1 VGSATGGTRAENAA
15 VGRREST
22 DQQSQ
27 GLATNLVID
36 RDTASRLGIT
46 AAMIDAVLYDA
57 FGQREVSTMYTG
69 LNQYFVVMEV
79 DPSSSRSPDAL
90 NGIFIKSSS
99 GKMVPLSALRT
110 MRTNAPRWPVNH
122 QGQYPR
128 SHADV

>member
-1 VGSATGGTRAENAA
+1 MLEARARKMPQLAD
-15 VGRREST
+15 VST

-36 RDTASRLGIT
+36 RDTASRLGVT
-46 AAMIDAVLYDA
+46 AAMIDSTLYDA

-79 DPSSSRSPDAL
+79 DPKFQRSPDAL

-99 GKMVPLSALRT
+99 GAMVPLSTIAHYENRRT
-110 MRTNAPRWPVNH
+110 SLAVNH
-122 QGQYPR
+122 QGQYL
-128 SHADV
+128 SLIHI